1 MGIRVQQQ
9 RRYKMTTY
17 TKQAA
22 LNANVRKWNVEGHT
36 AGGSTLKFSVA
47 ASDYFQAKRI
57 AEKRAHNGSIWK
69 IALAA

>member
-1 MGIRVQQQ
+1 
-9 RRYKMTTY
+9 MTTY

-22 LNANVRKWNVEGHT
+22 LNANVRKWNIEGHT

>member
-1 MGIRVQQQ
+1 
-9 RRYKMTTY
+9 MTTY

-22 LNANVRKWNVEGHT
+22 LNANVRKWIIEGHT

-47 ASDYFQAKRI
+47 AADYFQAKRI